1 MVIRFKVDNDTK
13 NGSYMPAKEG
23 FMVSCPEYGDG
34 MIMKYDIKEEDDER
48 IKRDNDRRSL
58 PVKSSILFENE
69 KNEKELII
77 LERNMFT
84 ITEIS
89 MNLFD
94 KMSSKGALIPLR
106 DVAFESEHAK
116 YLQRFTNI
124 ELTNVMKKAR

>member
-13 NGSYMPAKEG
+13 NGSLMPAKEG

-34 MIMKYDIKEEDDER
+34 MIVEYNIKEEDDDR
-48 IKRDNDRRSL
+48 IKRENDGRAL
-58 PVKSSILFENE
+58 PVKSSILFETEN
-69 KNEKELII
+69 ELII

-94 KMSSKGALIPLR
+94 KLSSKGALIPLR
-106 DVAFESEHAK
+106 DVAFESMHAK
-116 YLQRFTNI
+116 YLQTFTNI
-124 ELTNVMKKAR
+124 ELTNVTKKAR